1 MAATRKT
8 PSRTVSAKIG
18 IKHKGPKRRPVNA
31 SLPQATPTPAP
42 ARPAAPPGFLIVGIG
57 ASAGGLE
64 ATEEV
69 TGRM

>member
-18 IKHKGPKRRPVNA
+18 VKHKGPKRRPVNA

-42 ARPAAPPGFLIVGIG
+42 RAARRHHPG
-57 ASAGGLE
+57 S
-64 ATEEV
+64 
-69 TGRM
+69 